1 MCFARQSRSLSQKS
15 ANRELS
21 AARDRTSGIPPI
33 HSRPTAIPIHRALGN
48 QATQQ
53 FLNSALIQATP
64 AAGESTARFAQ
75 PAIGIAES
83 PALALGAAIRP
94 DASKISFH
102 GTGPDDTPADAPKSG
117 TAEKKP
123 ANSDKAAKN
132 TTPEGIDLGPT
143 DPKRAYCL
151 KPGSFTV
158 QTGRVPDKGFA
169 KGTHIIQF
177 EGLKDQKS
185 DGKRCACECGVYRQ
199 WISGTAEVIP
209 PKDLTETRTQLTQE
223 MQKKDPKKTPT
234 DAEVL
239 RAAEPKAKKITSI
252 GSCKHPLTLHENDF
266 SEEAISCTVQ
276 SKDPCIKKF
285 IDQPGADSA
294 LPEGL
299 YVNVQYRFK
308 YEIWDACQ
316 GKSVQTQTSRLSIE
330 GSKDPRSVTWPQS
343 QSVSPQLH
351 DVPASAPSSPAAPAP
366 APAQP
371 VQRSVSGSAAP
382 HSVSPA
388 VNDALLMPGNPLD
401 PTIRSF
407 FESRFR

>member
-15 ANRELS
+15 SNREVS
-21 AARDRTSGIPPI
+21 AAPDRSSGSPLVHLVPA
-33 HSRPTAIPIHRALGN
+33 AIRIHRTLGN

-53 FLNSALIQATP
+53 LLHSTLLQASP
-64 AAGESTARFAQ
+64 ADGQSTARFAQ
-75 PAIGIAES
+75 SAIGAGGS
-83 PALALGAAIRP
+83 PALAFAGAARP
-94 DASKISFH
+94 DASNVLLY
-102 GTGPDDTPADAPKSG
+102 GTGPGDTPTDAGKSG
-117 TAEKKP
+117 TAEKQP

-143 DPKRAYCL
+143 NPKRAFCL

-158 QTGRVPDKGFA
+158 QTGHVPDKGFA

-177 EGLKDQKS
+177 EGLKDGKS
-185 DGKRCACECGVYRQ
+185 DGKPCSCECGVYRQ
-199 WISGTAEVIP
+199 WISGTAEVIGA
-209 PKDLTETRTQLTQE
+209 KELTETRAQLTQE

-239 RAAEPKAKKITSI
+239 RAAEPKAHKITSI
-252 GSCKHPLTLHENDF
+252 GSCKNALTLKENDF

-285 IDQPGADSA
+285 IDQPGADGA

-299 YVNVQYRFK
+299 YINVQYRFK

-316 GKSVQTQTSRLSIE
+316 GKSVRTQTSRLSIE
-330 GSKDPRSVTWPQS
+330 GSKDPRPVTWPQS

-351 DVPASAPSSPAAPAP
+351 DVPAPAPSSPAPPAS

-382 HSVSPA
+382 HSASPA
-388 VNDALLMPGNPLD
+388 VHDALLMPANPPD

-407 FESRFR
+407 FESRFP